1 MASSKHTNYQAPA
14 LIWSAVLHLIILL
27 LVLVGLPKAWEKHR
41 ESLPVAMSVEVLP
54 ITEVTNIKRKIAQKK
69 EKTKKKKKAVAKKAT
84 SATSSNKK
92 PKKEK
97 KKAIAPPKKKEAKN
111 PKKKEKPREK
121 PKEKKKEKQS
131 DLDSI
136 LKSVAAA
143 AKKDQGD
150 KPTKSNKEVKKAIS
164 DTYNP
169 SLPMGMSEIDA
180 IRSQFVK
187 CWSIP
192 AGARNA
198 HELKI
203 VLDVRLRSN
212 GSVISVELA
221 KDKGRYYQDGF
232 FRAAADSAMRAVQ
245 RCSPL
250 KNLPANKY
258 DTWKY
263 IQFTFDPHDVL
274 Y

>member
-1 MASSKHTNYQAPA
+1 MATQPNYQAPA
-14 LIWSAVLHLIILL
+14 LIWSAVLHLIVLL
-27 LVLVGLPKAWEKHR
+27 LVLVGLPRAWEKHR

-54 ITEVTNIKRKIAQKK
+54 ITEITNIKRKHAQKK
-69 EKTKKKKKAVAKKAT
+69 DKTKKNKKAVAKKAK

-92 PKKEK
+92 VEKEK
-97 KKAIAPPKKKEAKN
+97 IKAIAPPK
-111 PKKKEKPREK
+111 PKK
-121 PKEKKKEKQS
+121 KEKKKEKPKEKPKPKKKEKKKS
-131 DLDSI
+131 DFDDI
-136 LKSVAAA
+136 LKAVSDA
-143 AKKDQGD
+143 AKKEQGD
-150 KPTKSNKEVKKAIS
+150 KPTKSNKEVKKAVS

-187 CWSIP
+187 CWNIP

-212 GSVISVELA
+212 GSLISVELA
-221 KDKGRYYQDGF
+221 KDKGRYYKDGF

-245 RCSPL
+245 RCSPI
-250 KNLPANKY
+250 KNLPPRKY

-263 IQFTFDPHDVL
+263 MQFTFDPHDAL